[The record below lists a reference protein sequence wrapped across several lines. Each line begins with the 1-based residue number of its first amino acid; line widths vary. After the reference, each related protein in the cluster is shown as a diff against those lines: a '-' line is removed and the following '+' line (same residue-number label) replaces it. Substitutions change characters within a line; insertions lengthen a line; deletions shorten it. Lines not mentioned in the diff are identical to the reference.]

1 MNEKK
6 LREAIRNEIRKTLTE
21 APGAGRKYGS
31 GLGGSERQKV
41 GRIFGYLER
50 KGLSRFLGM
59 LRTDI
64 EKAQAIVKFAD
75 LVGLPLNK
83 VGQLRSQLVK
93 MKQQAKRSGEKE
105 V

>member
-1 MNEKK
+1 MKEEL
-6 LREAIRNEIRKTLTE
+6 LRKAIRNEIRKTLNE
-21 APGAGRKYGS
+21 NPKPKYGS

-41 GRIFGYLER
+41 ARIFQYLER

-64 EKAQAIVKFAD
+64 EKAQAIAKFAD
-75 LVGLPLNK
+75 MVGLPINK
-83 VGQLRSQLVK
+83 VAQLRSQLVR
-93 MKQQAKRSGEKE
+93 MKKQAMTKGSKE

>member
-1 MNEKK
+1 MKEDA
-6 LREAIRNEIRKTLTE
+6 LRKSIRLEIRNILKESQ
-21 APGAGRKYGS
+21 YGS

-41 GRIFGYLER
+41 GRIFGYLEK

-64 EKAQAIVKFAD
+64 EKAQAIAKFAD
-75 LVGLPLNK
+75 LVGLPVNK
-83 VGQLRSQLVK
+83 VSQLRSQLNR
-93 MKQQAKRSGEKE
+93 MKRSARSGSDKE

>member
-1 MNEKK
+1 MKEEI
-6 LREAIRNEIRKTLTE
+6 LREAIRKEIRRIIKE
-21 APGAGRKYGS
+21 SSYGS

-41 GRIFGYLER
+41 SRIFAFMER

-59 LRTDI
+59 LKSDI

-75 LVGLPLNK
+75 MVGLPINK
-83 VGQLRSQLVK
+83 VSQLRSQLQK
-93 MKQQAKRSGEKE
+93 MKRSARDEKE

>member
-1 MNEKK
+1 MNEQK
-6 LREAIRNEIRKTLTE
+6 LREAIRKEIRKSLDE
-21 APGAGRKYGS
+21 SSMYGS

-41 GRIFGYLER
+41 SRIFQYMER

-64 EKAQAIVKFAD
+64 EKAQAIAKFAD
-75 LVGLPLNK
+75 MVGLPINK
-83 VGQLRSQLVK
+83 VAQLRSQLVK
-93 MKQQAKRSGEKE
+93 MKKAAQKGGSKE

>member
-1 MNEKK
+1 MNEQK
-6 LREAIRNEIRKTLTE
+6 LREAIRKEIRKTLSE
-21 APGAGRKYGS
+21 APAKYGS

-41 GRIFGYLER
+41 SRIFQYMER

-59 LRTDI
+59 LKTDI

-75 LVGLPLNK
+75 MVGLPINK
-83 VGQLRSQLVK
+83 VSQLRSQLVK
-93 MKQQAKRSGEKE
+93 MKADARRSGERD

>member
-1 MNEKK
+1 MNEEN
-6 LREAIRNEIRKTLTE
+6 LRKAIRTEIRRTLKE
-21 APGAGRKYGS
+21 NPKYGS

-41 GRIFGYLER
+41 SRIFQYMER

-59 LRTDI
+59 LKTDI

-75 LVGLPLNK
+75 MVGLPINK
-83 VGQLRSQLVK
+83 VSQLRSQLVK
-93 MKQQAKRSGEKE
+93 MKADARRSGERD

>member
-1 MNEKK
+1 MKEDA
-6 LREAIRNEIRKTLTE
+6 LRKAIRTEIRSMIKE
-21 APGAGRKYGS
+21 APSKYGS

-41 GRIFGYLER
+41 SRIFQYLER

-64 EKAQAIVKFAD
+64 EKAQAIARFAD
-75 LVGLPLNK
+75 EVGLPINK
-83 VGQLRSQLVK
+83 VAQLRSQLVK
-93 MKQQAKRSGEKE
+93 MKAAAKRGGDGE

>member
-59 LRTDI
+59 LKSDI

-75 LVGLPLNK
+75 MVGLPINK
-83 VGQLRSQLVK
+83 VSQLRSQLQK
-93 MKQQAKRSGEKE
+93 MKRSARDEKE